1 MLVYQSDILCRFWRG
16 KGSGAVIF
24 IPYDDDFQV
33 IEHDTHL
40 MPAICYAP
48 DCQPGI

>member
-1 MLVYQSDILCRFWRG
+1 MLVYQSVYFAVFG
-16 KGSGAVIF
+16 GEGSGAVIF